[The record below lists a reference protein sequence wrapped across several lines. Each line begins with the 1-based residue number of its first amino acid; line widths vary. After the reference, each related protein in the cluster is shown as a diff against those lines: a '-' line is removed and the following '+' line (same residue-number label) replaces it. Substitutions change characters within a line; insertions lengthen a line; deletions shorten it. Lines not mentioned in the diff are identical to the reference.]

1 MYWPAKLELFV
12 TCHLH
17 ADIALQSLQAD
28 SGSSK
33 GEAEIAIPRDEGFHF
48 FFHLYRCIA
57 LICIFFPT
65 QQPPRKASKKPM
77 MV

>member
-1 MYWPAKLELFV
+1 MIKKKKHKLREYPLFPLMYWPAKLELFV

-33 GEAEIAIPRDEGFHF
+33 GEAEIYPEMRDFIF
-48 FFHLYRCIA
+48 FFIYIVVL
-57 LICIFFPT
+57 L
-65 QQPPRKASKKPM
+65 
-77 MV
+77 